1 MARTK
6 TVRTLVATAFAVA
19 VVTSLNAETI
29 TWTGGASGDWA
40 GEGVWSPQAP
50 AAGDDVV
57 IENTSSTATMDITCS
72 SATPAL
78 NSLTIKGS
86 SKKTATLTMSGW
98 DSKIEAAT
106 VMVNANGVLSCANG
120 GGTEESLSRVWIVCT
135 DLTVAANGKIDV
147 TGKGYGGA
155 WEAKFAKGF
164 GPGAGEGGLD
174 NNRWSDGGPKGAS
187 HGGYGGAQHGY
198 RALPYGNA
206 ETPMTAG
213 SSGGFAKW
221 ASFLSRGGGVVTV
234 QASGAVTVNGSILA
248 SAQNSTKYG
257 NTSGNDCTAGSG
269 GSILIVA
276 GVVKGNAG
284 TIRADGGSSSSPTGL
299 NTGRVGGGGRIAIK
313 YDSAAQQEGFV
324 SGMTISAAPGLYKW
338 KVGTETK
345 TLYSCDSDTYRSE
358 ADLGTLWFTDNKML
372 ESLGTGISGQ
382 LVNISEITLVSL
394 NMQGG
399 HVRFPKDGVRV
410 TITGDLT
417 ISGQNSRLEV
427 GGEIPTNNYDFVSL
441 YSSTPAALTVGGNV
455 LVENRGRLDIR
466 AAEVAD
472 VTTTVGAS
480 VKVDGAVKILTGG
493 RIVAWS
499 DCEKGGSP
507 RFEVGSLLVGEDG
520 LLTADAHGFAGGFA
534 LCKSGGAVRGNG
546 FGPGGGRL
554 RNGTQGVGGGHG
566 GIGGGSV
573 DVYFGGRTYDDP
585 YYPCQAGSGG
595 SLLNE
600 WMLKGGEGGGVI
612 DVRAVGDIRI
622 EGRVSANGAVDDGA
636 GHAAHGAGSGA
647 GGTVFLYGKTVTS
660 SSASSILACGA
671 DSDTPENA
679 LFGGGGGGRISI
691 WAGAEMTTEG
701 VKAARITR
709 SDDKADM
716 PEGLRLEGTVSA
728 AAGTGATTAAAT
740 DGTTWFTYI
749 ADKPGLMLL
758 LR

>member
-1 MARTK
+1 MTRTK
-6 TVRTLVATAFAVA
+6 TVRTLITIALAIAGAV
-19 VVTSLNAETI
+19 SLNAGTV
-29 TWTGGASGDWA
+29 TWKGDASGDWA
-40 GEGVWSPQAP
+40 GEGVWDPQAP
-50 AAGDDVV
+50 AAGDDVI
-57 IENTSSTATMDITCS
+57 IENKSSTAVMAITCS
-72 SATPAL
+72 TATPAL

-86 SKKTATLTMSGW
+86 SMKTATLTMSGW

-106 VMVNANGVLSCANG
+106 VMVDANGVLSCADG

-155 WEAKFAKGF
+155 WTGKNAVGF
-164 GPGAGEGGLD
+164 GPGAGVGGS
-174 NNRWSDGGPKGAS
+174 SDGATGAS
-187 HGGYGGAQHGY
+187 HGGYGGAWHGL
-198 RALPYGNA
+198 RSLPYGDA
-206 ETPMTAG
+206 ETPLTAG
-213 SSGGFAKW
+213 SSGNFAQY
-221 ASFLSRGGGVVTV
+221 AGGLIRGGGVVTV
-234 QASGAVTVNGSILA
+234 QASGAVTVDGSILA
-248 SAQNSTKYG
+248 SSPNTIMYG
-257 NTSGNDCTAGSG
+257 KGPANDNTAGSG
-269 GSILIVA
+269 GSILIDAYVFKGLN
-276 GVVKGNAG
+276 GVL
-284 TIRADGGSSSSPTGL
+284 RADGGSSSCPT
-299 NTGRVGGGGRIAIK
+299 NNPVGRVGGGGRIAIK

-345 TLYSCDSDTYRSE
+345 ELYSCDSDMYRSE

-382 LVNISEITLVSL
+382 LVNISEITLATL

-399 HVRFPKDGVRV
+399 HVRFPKNGVHV

-417 ISGQNSRLEV
+417 VSGQNSRLEI
-427 GGEIPTNNYDFVSL
+427 GGEIPTNNYNFVSL
-441 YSSTPAALTVGGNV
+441 YSTIPAVLKVGGNV
-455 LVENRGRLDIR
+455 RIENRGRLDIR
-466 AAEVAD
+466 AAEVTD

-480 VKVDGAVKILTGG
+480 VKVEGMVEIVTGG

-507 RFEVGSLLVGEDG
+507 RFEVGSLFVGEDS

-534 LCKSGGAVRGNG
+534 LYATRLIRSNG
-546 FGPGGGRL
+546 FGPGCGKYYATKL
-554 RNGTQGVGGGHG
+554 GVGGGHG
-566 GIGGGSV
+566 GIGGGSASAG
-573 DVYFGGRTYDDP
+573 YGGRTYDDP
-585 YYPCQAGSGG
+585 YYPCQSGSGG
-595 SLLNE
+595 CVSGSNYAY
-600 WMLKGGEGGGVI
+600 KGGEGGGVI
-612 DVRAVGDIRI
+612 DVRATGAIRI
-622 EGRVSANGAVDDGA
+622 EGCVSANGAPAATPSASYGDGA
-636 GHAAHGAGSGA
+636 GA

-660 SSASSILACGA
+660 SSGSSILACGA
-671 DSDTPENA
+671 DSCFPESTS
-679 LFGGGGGGRISI
+679 FGAGGGGRISI

-728 AAGTGATTAAAT
+728 AAGSGASAVAAT

>member
-6 TVRTLVATAFAVA
+6 MVRTLVAIAFAVVGVA
-19 VVTSLNAETI
+19 SLNAETI

-40 GEGVWSPQAP
+40 GEDVWDPQAP
-50 AAGDDVV
+50 AAGDDVI
-57 IENTSSTATMDITCS
+57 IENTSSTAVMDITCGT
-72 SATPAL
+72 ATPAL

-106 VMVNANGVLSCANG
+106 VAVNANGVLSCADG

-155 WEAKFAKGF
+155 WTGKDAVGF
-164 GPGAGEGGLD
+164 GPGAGGTSGGGA
-174 NNRWSDGGPKGAS
+174 SGAS
-187 HGGYGGAQHGY
+187 HGGYGGAYHG
-198 RALPYGNA
+198 RRTLPYGDA

-213 SSGGFAKW
+213 SSGNFAKY
-221 ASFLSRGGGVVTV
+221 AGSLIRGGGVVTV
-234 QASGAVTVNGSILA
+234 QADGVVTVDGSILA
-248 SAQNSTKYG
+248 SSPNTSRYG
-257 NTSGNDCTAGSG
+257 NTPANDNTAGSG

-276 GVVKGNAG
+276 NVFKGNRG
-284 TIRADGGSSSSPTGL
+284 VIRADGGSSGCPTG
-299 NTGRVGGGGRIAIK
+299 TSYGRVGGGGRIAIK
-313 YDSAAQQEGFV
+313 YDPAAQQEGFV
-324 SGMTISAAPGLYKW
+324 SGMTISAASGLYKW
-338 KVGTETK
+338 KSGAETI
-345 TLYSCDSDTYRSE
+345 TFSSCDNDTYRSE

-382 LVNISEITLVSL
+382 LVNISEITLASL

-399 HVRFPKDGVRV
+399 HVRFAKDGVRV
-410 TITGDLT
+410 TVTGDLT
-417 ISGQNSRLEV
+417 ISGANSRLEV

-441 YSSTPAALTVGGNV
+441 YSSMPAALTVGGNV

-480 VKVDGAVKILTGG
+480 VKVDGEVKILTGG

-507 RFEVGSLLVGEDG
+507 RFEVGSLFVGEDS
-520 LLTADAHGFAGGFA
+520 LLTADEHGFAGGFSLYA
-534 LCKSGGAVRGNG
+534 SASIRSSG
-546 FGPGGGRL
+546 FGPGGGKYYATKL
-554 RNGTQGVGGGHG
+554 GVGGGHG
-566 GIGGGSV
+566 GKGGGGQNAS
-573 DVYFGGRTYDDP
+573 YGGVVYDDP
-585 YYPCQAGSGG
+585 YYPCRAGSGG
-595 SLLNE
+595 CISGTTYAY
-600 WMLKGGEGGGVI
+600 KGGEGGGVI
-612 DVRAVGDIRI
+612 DVRAKGAIRI
-622 EGRVSANGAVDDGA
+622 EGCVSANGAPAASPSESYGDGA
-636 GHAAHGAGSGA
+636 GA

-660 SSASSILACGA
+660 SVGSSILACGA
-671 DSDTPENA
+671 DSCFPASAN
-679 LFGGGGGGRISI
+679 FGGGGGGRISI

-709 SDDKADM
+709 SDDKSAM
-716 PEGLRLEGTVSA
+716 PEGLRLEGTVLA
-728 AAGTGATTAAAT
+728 AKGTGATTVAAT
-740 DGTTWFTYI
+740 DGTVWFTYI